1 MTFDDV
7 SAKPEQEFELHPDP
21 TGTLEYS
28 TKYIYCNFI
37 NDEYSDLILLAEL

>member
-7 SAKPEQEFELHPDP
+7 SATPEQEFELHADT

-28 TKYIYCNFI
+28 TK
-37 NDEYSDLILLAEL
+37 